1 MFEASEE
8 YFRLRFGKR
17 FGSGIREMRQSAQV
31 KISLGPGNRFGGSVG
46 KFGQTLE
53 VKTSLTPGK

>member
-1 MFEASEE
+1 MLEASEGN
-8 YFRLRFGKR
+8 FRLRFGKR

-31 KISLGPGNRFGGSVG
+31 NISIGPRDRFGGSVG